1 MTVIL
6 VLCTFISFL
15 MIDYFMSKN
24 KAPVFA
30 AQRKTAHRE
39 SALPRLQPSLV
50 NGFEVPENLRYHP
63 GHTWA
68 LSESPSLVRVG
79 IDDFASKLVGKVE
92 GMSLPQR
99 GQWVRQGQ
107 KILSF
112 KKNGVVVDMVSPIEG
127 SVADVNDTVV
137 ANPEIA
143 QHDPYGEGWLVT
155 VQSPDAK
162 TNFRNLMG
170 GALARWWM
178 EEAAG
183 RLRMRVPATMG
194 SLALAQDGGTASG
207 DLATALTAE
216 QYKAITHEFFLA

>member
-30 AQRKTAHRE
+30 VRKTAHRE
-39 SALPRLQPSLV
+39 SALPRLQPSMV

-79 IDDFASKLVGKVE
+79 MDDFASKLVGKVE
-92 GMSLPQR
+92 GVSLPQR

-112 KKNGVVVDMVSPIEG
+112 QKNGIVVDMVSPIEG
-127 SVADVNDTVV
+127 SVADVNDTVA

-143 QHDPYGEGWLVT
+143 RQDPYGEGWLVT

-183 RLRMRVPATMG
+183 RLRTRVPSGMG